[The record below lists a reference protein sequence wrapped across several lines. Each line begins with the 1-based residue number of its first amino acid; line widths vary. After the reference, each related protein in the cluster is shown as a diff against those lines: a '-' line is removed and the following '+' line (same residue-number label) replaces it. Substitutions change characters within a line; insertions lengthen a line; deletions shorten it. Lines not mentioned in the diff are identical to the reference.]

1 MRNLDNTEL
10 FTQEEKE
17 GNRKSAHAAY
27 SAAVAAYSAAV
38 AAEAAEWAAA
48 DAAYAV
54 ADAAYAAAVA
64 AAYAADADVA
74 DASTEWWVNEFL
86 ERSGE
91 DKQTYINEVERLK
104 EPWHTLAGE
113 TPEKDKRMEMSQDN
127 FYRVIAM
134 HDELV
139 HQQKDEIAK
148 LKQTINKLR
157 MRELEKRIKT

>member
-1 MRNLDNTEL
+1 MRNLDNPEL

-17 GNRKSAHAAY
+17 VNRKSANTAY
-27 SAAVAAYSAAV
+27 VAAYAGAAY
-38 AAEAAEWAAA
+38 AAYDAA
-48 DAAYAV
+48 DAAAY
-54 ADAAYAAAVA
+54 DAAYAAA
-64 AAYAADADVA
+64 AYAAYDAA
-74 DASTEWWVNEFL
+74 AEHWVGEFFNKT
-86 ERSGE
+86 GE

-113 TPEKDKRMEMSQDN
+113 TPEKDKRMDMTEDN
-127 FYRVIAM
+127 FYRVLAM
-134 HDELV
+134 NDELI

>member
-1 MRNLDNTEL
+1 MRNLDNPEL

-17 GNRKSAHAAY
+17 GNRKSAN
-27 SAAVAAYSAAV
+27 
-38 AAEAAEWAAA
+38 
-48 DAAYAV
+48 
-54 ADAAYAAAVA
+54 AAYAATAAYVNTA
-64 AAYAADADVA
+64 DNTAYAAYAADADVA